1 MENAEGKGVIEKIAG
16 ELFIIGYPLKSGLK
30 LFRKEVV
37 PVILK

>member
-1 MENAEGKGVIEKIAG
+1 MAGVGGKGATGRIAEG
-16 ELFIIGYPLKSGLK
+16 LFIIGYLLKSGLK